1 MDVTHDKTQALRS
14 QMKHHE
20 PVVLAFKA
28 GAGSKAGGIG
38 AHEETAPTLQAAESG
53 TQLAP
58 VICYGISG
66 YDSNAMK
73 SSNPHS
79 GIYEAETAR
88 ALDHNGG
95 SPQSNQGGMMIVQ
108 PMVYDA
114 RGNGDGATVPTITG
128 DHGNRITDY
137 TAICIG
143 NGQTNNVSMEPVA
156 NTLDTMHDQQAIL
169 YQPTV
174 AHALKGKA
182 NCQFREDSETYVQD
196 AATMVVRRLTPL
208 ECERLQGYPS
218 EKKWDVSKMTKDEY
232 IAWNLAEK
240 NIICDP
246 ATGKVYGTRGPGG
259 APYKTPKELKGSIV
273 NGYHVVS
280 IRNGA
285 TKLIC
290 RVHRIVWISQHGIIP
305 DGYVVDHINND
316 KLDNRIE
323 NLQLLTPGENSTKA
337 REDGLYKDGLD
348 NKATKLDPS
357 LKDEIA
363 YLYDWSG
370 LSQRDLAELYGVS
383 KSRIGQIIKEVGWT
397 DIGEWTDSKGRKH
410 RDADSPR
417 YKALGNSIAL
427 PYWFRMCRRISAM
440 YDRPAT
446 LGSLFDGIGGF
457 PLCWER
463 CNGPHTAIWASEIE
477 EFCVAVTK
485 KHFPEE
491 R

>member
-1 MDVTHDKTQALRS
+1 MGHGVHS
-14 QMKHHE
+14 QHPGSYPTVANTLTERYDGSPDPTKGQGANI
-20 PVVLAFKA
+20 VLAFKA
-28 GAGSKAGGIG
+28 GVGSKAGGIG
-38 AHEETAPTLQAAESG
+38 AQEETAPTLQAAQSG

-58 VICYGISG
+58 AICYGISG

-108 PMVYDA
+108 PITPCVFDA
-114 RGNGDGATVPTITG
+114 RGNGDGSTVPTITG

-137 TAICIG
+137 TAICVG
-143 NGQTNNVSMEPVA
+143 NGQTNQVSMEPVA

-208 ECERLQGYPS
+208 ECTRLQGF
-218 EKKWDVSKMTKDEY
+218 
-232 IAWNLAEK
+232 
-240 NIICDP
+240 
-246 ATGKVYGTRGPGG
+246 
-259 APYKTPKELKGSIV
+259 
-273 NGYHVVS
+273 
-280 IRNGA
+280 
-285 TKLIC
+285 
-290 RVHRIVWISQHGIIP
+290 P
-305 DGYVVDHINND
+305 DGWV
-316 KLDNRIE
+316 
-323 NLQLLTPGENSTKA
+323 
-337 REDGLYKDGLD
+337 
-348 NKATKLDPS
+348 
-357 LKDEIA
+357 
-363 YLYDWSG
+363 
-370 LSQRDLAELYGVS
+370 
-383 KSRIGQIIKEVGWT
+383 
-397 DIGEWTDSKGRKH
+397 DIGDWVDSKGKKH
-410 RDADSPR
+410 RDADSPK

-477 EFCVAVTK
+477 EFCIAVTK

-491 R
+491 EY